1 MREVRAEGSPLN
13 RQVLLPAERFIYSET
28 ISGALLLVCA
38 IVALAWANSPWS
50 QSYFALR
57 DTPVSFQIGTS
68 MTVSGLP
75 FSSKRAGMDSSTSLS
90 RAGQSFPERG
100 DCLRSS

>member
-38 IVALAWANSPWS
+38 IVALGVG
-50 QSYFALR
+50 QL
-57 DTPVSFQIGTS
+57 
-68 MTVSGLP
+68 TV
-75 FSSKRAGMDSSTSLS
+75 
-90 RAGQSFPERG
+90 E
-100 DCLRSS
+100 